1 MLYPQFQL
9 ADQEAIRVMYEL
21 FQISGTPLPKDP
33 NLIDYGF
40 KFPDDFEEAQAQAIK
55 KQNSMFEQIK
65 LEKNQNQTEENV
77 EMQE

>member
-40 KFPDDFEEAQAQAIK
+40 KFPDDFEEAQALAI
-55 KQNSMFEQIK
+55 
-65 LEKNQNQTEENV
+65 EK
-77 EMQE
+77 